1 MDTHATLTRGEIDG
15 LSDRLV
21 RGLTGLAADGRFDEP
36 NLDGT
41 PGDYVSFDSWEWPQ
55 GVGLYGLFRAW
66 EFSGDDRYRHILE
79 DWYARRIAAGTPPVN
94 VNTTAPMLA
103 LALLWAKTGDDRWR
117 PALDAWAER
126 VMTELPRT
134 EEGGFQ
140 HIVSDGINPGEIWV
154 DTIFMVV
161 MFLAAHGRATGRQ
174 DLVDEAQ
181 RQVLLHVRYLT
192 DTRTGLWFH
201 GWTFLERSNFARAP
215 WCRGNAWAIAG
226 LLDYLDIAG
235 TAGGVRAYL
244 LECLRAHGRAL
255 LACQDADGGWR
266 TLLDDPSSYVEMSG
280 TAGIAYGLLRGARLG
295 LFGDEARVSGLRALS
310 LVVRSVDADGTLQ
323 QVSYGTR
330 MGRDLQHYRDIPI
343 QPTAYGQAL
352 ALLLMTEAVHHVPA
366 G

>member
-1 MDTHATLTRGEIDG
+1 MDAHATLTRGEIDG
-15 LSDRLV
+15 LLDRLV
-21 RGLTGLAADGRFDEP
+21 RGLTGLAADGTFDEP

-66 EFSGDDRYRHILE
+66 EFSGDDRYRRILE
-79 DWYARRIAAGTPPVN
+79 AWYARRLAAGTPPIN

-103 LALLWAKTGDDRWR
+103 LALLWSKTGDDRWVGT
-117 PALDAWAER
+117 LDAWADR
-126 VMTELPRT
+126 AMRDLPRT

-161 MFLAAHGRATGRQ
+161 LFLAAYGRASGRRE
-174 DLVDEAQ
+174 LVDEAQ

-201 GWTFLERSNFARAP
+201 GWTFIERSNVAAAL
-215 WCRGNAWAIAG
+215 WCRGNSWAIAG

-235 TAGGVRAYL
+235 VEGGVRTYL
-244 LECLRAHGRAL
+244 SECLRAHGRAL
-255 LACQDADGGWR
+255 MRAQGPGGGWH
-266 TLLDDPSSYVEMSG
+266 TLLDDPQSYVEMSG

-295 LFGDEARVSGLRALS
+295 LFGDEARASGLRALS
-310 LVVRSVDADGTLQ
+310 LVVRSVDAGGTLR

-330 MGRDLQHYRDIPI
+330 MGRTLQHYRDIPI
-343 QPTAYGQAL
+343 HPTASGQAL

-366 G
+366 